1 MNLCFCISLN
11 SHVFNGLPWQAAHSY
26 SVQTTNGRVTGIAHS
41 VPFHPSQHSLTHRVL
56 RVTCQTVLWCWVPP
70 VQCLYWHSF
79 HHRGTGDIVSAHGIP
94 RDLLDRI
101 IIVRMKPYGQN
112 EVAQI
117 IQIRAQT
124 EGIKI
129 ENDAIQELSAIAERA
144 SLRWVLAGPSCVCR
158 RSSISLLF
166 H

>member
-1 MNLCFCISLN
+1 M
-11 SHVFNGLPWQAAHSY
+11 
-26 SVQTTNGRVTGIAHS
+26 
-41 VPFHPSQHSLTHRVL
+41 
-56 RVTCQTVLWCWVPP
+56 
-70 VQCLYWHSF
+70 
-79 HHRGTGDIVSAHGIP
+79 SAHGIP

-129 ENDAIQELSAIAERA
+129 ENEAIQELSGIAEKA
-144 SLRWVLAGPSCVCR
+144 SLRLVLLAGLAFLVPELICITFSA
-158 RSSISLLF
+158 
-166 H
+166 